1 MKDPVRLHSYLDK
14 QIKIVKEVYKKKPR
28 EDRDDDCFDIS
39 DSGLEDRNRKI
50 NFRNF
55 LGGRTTQ
62 GFVKNAP
69 DTYEEHT
76 IKLVNLIK

>member
-1 MKDPVRLHSYLDK
+1 MKDPVRLHNYLDK
-14 QIKIVKEVYKKKPR
+14 QINIVKQIHKKKPR
-28 EDRDDDCFDIS
+28 KDKSDDCFDIT
-39 DSGLEDRNRKI
+39 DSGLENRGKI

-62 GFVKNAP
+62 GFRKDTP
-69 DTYEEHT
+69 DVYEEHT